1 VKNNKKNQSLELINK
16 IQKIRSKNNIN
27 WMDMLRLAFKH
38 DPKNS
43 SIIMSKIY
51 IDDQKISKL
60 VQKLYKINIK

>member
-27 WMDMLRLAFKH
+27 WMDMLSLAFKH
-38 DPKNS
+38 DTINS

-60 VQKLYKINIK
+60 DQKLYKINIK